1 MTKQNIK
8 QIAKKYKLALIG
20 NSIPVNAIYLFG
32 SYAKGN
38 PRPGSDIDFCVVS
51 NTFGKDDFREM
62 VIINQIAKQVAPE
75 IEAFPIAE
83 KELKNRTNP
92 FIKEALKTGERL
104 I

>member
-8 QIAKKYKLALIG
+8 QIAQKYKLALIG
-20 NSIPVNAIYLFG
+20 NHIPVNAIYLFG
-32 SYAKGN
+32 SYAKGR

-51 NTFGKDDFREM
+51 NIFGKDDFSEM

-75 IEAFPIAE
+75 IEAFPVTD